1 MTKSKIINH
10 KKLPI
15 INISN
20 VDVDIN
26 NNKVLRSLNWQ
37 LGSNDHWAIIGSN
50 GSGKTSFLK
59 LISGAL
65 WPKPGSG
72 TRSYNFDGKAHT
84 DAVEA
89 LKRISVVSHELQ
101 DSYANLGWDFKAIDI
116 VISGIKKTNI
126 PRLESS
132 PADNIRA
139 RSYLKKLGL
148 TKLNEKPFL
157 ELSRGQQRRILIARA
172 LAFNPKVLILDEP
185 VAGLDKESRQSLRNI
200 IELISSTTITICSYH
215 NDKDLPN
222 NTNNLLY
229 LSNGKISKNKA
240 ITKIEKTHHKDI
252 INQSSFEG
260 EQTSNKDK
268 EVIID
273 IHDASIWI
281 NKNRILSKINWKIYK
296 NQHWQI
302 IGPNGSGKSTL
313 LRLLHGQI
321 RPAKGGYIK
330 YLGIKDAKN
339 VWSLRRQVAWVSPE
353 LQSNYNYK
361 TNVFDCIGSGFD
373 SSIGLIRKLTS
384 DELKTVQNLIEKFN
398 LDSLKKRD
406 IKNLSYGQF
415 RRVLIARSIVHMPK
429 LLLLDEPWEGLDTE
443 NQYLINN
450 IIQEIVKS
458 GTQLICATHID
469 SGNKNFKFT
478 IKLNHGKL
486 IS

>member
-1 MTKSKIINH
+1 MTKSKRINY

-15 INISN
+15 ININN

-26 NNKVLRSLNWQ
+26 NNKILRSLNWE
-37 LGSNDHWAIIGSN
+37 LRSDDHWAIIGSN

-59 LISGAL
+59 LISGTL

-72 TRSYNFDGKAHT
+72 TRRYNFDGKTHT

-132 PADNIRA
+132 PADCIRA
-139 RSYLKKLGL
+139 RSYLRKLGL

-185 VAGLDKESRQSLRNI
+185 VAGLDRESRKSLKNI
-200 IELISSTTITICSYH
+200 IELISSRIITICSYH
-215 NDKDLPN
+215 NDQDLPI

-229 LSNGKISKNKA
+229 LSNGTISKNIA
-240 ITKIEKTHHKDI
+240 IDKIEKMQHKDDT
-252 INQSSFEG
+252 NQSLIE
-260 EQTSNKDK
+260 EKKLVNKHK
-268 EVIID
+268 EIIVD
-273 IHDASIWI
+273 IHNASIWI
-281 NKNRILSKINWKIYK
+281 NKNRILSNINWKIYK

-321 RPAKGGYIK
+321 RPAKGGYIE
-330 YLGIKDAKN
+330 YSGIQDAKN
-339 VWSLRRQVAWVSPE
+339 VWSLRRQISWVSPE

-373 SSIGLIRKLTS
+373 SSIGLIRKLTPN
-384 DELKTVQNLIEKFN
+384 ELKIVQNLMEKFN

-406 IKNLSYGQF
+406 IKTLSYGQF

-450 IIQEIVKS
+450 IIQEIVES

-478 IKLNHGKL
+478 IQLNHGKL